1 MKLTTPLGPNKLFP
15 IAMHGHEALS
25 ELFQFQIE
33 AVWTGESPL
42 DFKSLLGFNV
52 TLELALPAG
61 KRYINGIVQSIVQG
75 IHDSERFITHYFL
88 EVVPEMWLLTRNVQ
102 SRIFQQKS
110 VPDIIQ
116 AVWSKLGLTSTLKK
130 SLTGTHSER
139 EYCVQFQE
147 SDFQFVSRLM
157 ESEGIFYFFQ
167 HEDGKHT
174 CVIADGNTAFQPL
187 PGVST
192 VKFDE
197 TRGGIREE
205 SKIHAWNKAQEIR
218 SGKYSLEDWNF
229 ETPTTD
235 LLVDQT
241 TIVKVQG
248 NDKLELYEYPGG
260 YMQKGDGE
268 GISKLRMQDEEAP
281 GATVR
286 GESLHGAF
294 CPAYKFTLKGY
305 FSDSDKEWILTAV
318 DHAARQPIVLS
329 PDVQP
334 FEYTNGFTCI
344 PSATTYRPLRVTPP
358 PRVKGLQS
366 AMVVGPSGEEIYT
379 DQYSRVKVQFHWDR
393 EGKSDEK
400 SSCWIRVAT
409 FWAGKQWGAIHIPRI
424 GQEVVVDFVDG
435 DVDRPLIVGSVYNAN
450 TMPPYT
456 LPANMTQ
463 SGVKS
468 RSSKGGAAANYN
480 ELRFEDKMG
489 SELVTLHAEKDQS
502 IEVEHDETHWV
513 GNDRTKNIDHDET
526 THVKHDRTET
536 VDNDET
542 ITIKGKR
549 TETVTGNETIE
560 VQQGNRSL
568 SVDMGNDST
577 EIKMGNQSTKVDL
590 GKIDETAMQSITLTV
605 GQSSIKIDQ
614 MGVTIQGMMIK
625 ITGQIQV
632 DVEGL
637 MTQIKGT
644 AMLQEQGGIVMIN

>member
-1 MKLTTPLGPNKLFP
+1 MNFLEADRPMVLTTPLGPNKLIP
-15 IAMHGHEALS
+15 IAMHGREAIS
-25 ELFQFQIE
+25 ELFQLQIE
-33 AVWTGESPL
+33 AVWSGESPL
-42 DFKSLLGFNV
+42 DFKSVLGFNV
-52 TLELALPAG
+52 TLEIDLPAG
-61 KRYINGIVQSIVQG
+61 KRYFNGIVQSITQG
-75 IHDSERFITHYFL
+75 VHDPERFITHHFL

-110 VPDIIQ
+110 VPDIVQ
-116 AVWSKLGLTSTLKK
+116 EVWNKLGLTSTLKK
-130 SLTGTHSER
+130 TLMGTHSPR

-167 HEDGKHT
+167 HENGQHT
-174 CVIADGNTAFQPL
+174 CVMADANAAFQPL
-187 PGVST
+187 PGGST

-197 TRGGIREE
+197 AQGGIREL
-205 SKIHAWNKAQEIR
+205 SKIHEWHKAQEMR

-229 ETPTTD
+229 ETPATD
-235 LLVDQT
+235 LLVSEPT
-241 TIVKVQG
+241 TVTVQG
-248 NDKLELYEYPGG
+248 NGKLELYEYPGG

-268 GISKLRMQDEEAP
+268 GIVKLRMQDEETP
-281 GATVR
+281 GTTVR
-286 GESLHGAF
+286 GRSLHGGF
-294 CPAYKFTLKGY
+294 CPAYKFTLDEY
-305 FSDSDKEWILTAV
+305 FSDSGKEWVLTGV
-318 DHAARQPIVLS
+318 EHAAKQPLVLA

-334 FEYTNGFTCI
+334 FEYSNGFTCI
-344 PSATTYRPLRVTPP
+344 ASPTTYRPARVTPA

-393 EGKSDEK
+393 EGKNDEK

-435 DVDRPLIVGSVYNAN
+435 DVDRPLIVGSVYNAA
-450 TMPPYT
+450 TMPPYS

-463 SGVKS
+463 SGIKS

-480 ELRFEDKMG
+480 ELRFEDKKG

-502 IEVEHDETHWV
+502 IEVENDETHWV
-513 GNDRTKNIDHDET
+513 GHDRTKNIDHDET
-526 THVKHDRTET
+526 TT
-536 VDNDET
+536 V
-542 ITIKGKR
+542 KGKR
-549 TETVTGNETIE
+549 TETVTGNETIT
-560 VQQGNRSL
+560 VDQGNRSL
-568 SVDMGNDST
+568 TLNMGNDAT
-577 EIKMGNQSTKVDL
+577 ELKMGNQTTKVDL
-590 GKIDETAMQSITLTV
+590 GTIDEEAMQSITLHV

-625 ITGQIQV
+625 IQGQIQV